1 MARFIKLPQKDGNN
15 IVLLNTDYVVM
26 AKYHDNRDD
35 PSNSVIIEVARNSHT
50 DLLIV
55 DFKSK
60 ADATEFL
67 QKNFLIFNS

>member
-1 MARFIKLPQKDGNN
+1 MARFIEVPQKGKN

-26 AKYHDNRDD
+26 AKYQDNGDD
-35 PSNSVIIEVARNSHT
+35 PSNSVIIEVAKNSHT

-60 ADATEFL
+60 AEAIEFL
-67 QKNFLIFNS
+67 EQNFLIFNS